1 MKKLRYSVLILCL
14 FVGCIEQKSNSDANG
29 FFEATEVVISSQ
41 VSGEIIDLNLEEGSS
56 LPAGQYVGLIDTL
69 DLHLNKLA
77 LTYQEQALSA
87 TKPNIELLLKASKEE
102 IKHLRQEFS
111 RMMALAKENAIT
123 SQQLD
128 AITSQLRI
136 AEAKY
141 HALLSTQRASSKSLV
156 SQSEAEMISISQ
168 IENLIQKSKLR
179 SPISGTVLQKYI
191 ELHEFVT
198 PGQPLFSIAD
208 LSKMYL
214 KVYVSGDQLK
224 DLQLGQRVKVFVDLG
239 NKKMTEYEGKI
250 VWISNKSEFTPKSI
264 QTKDERAN
272 LVYAVKVVVANDG
285 KIKIGQYGEI
295 SF

>member
-1 MKKLRYSVLILCL
+1 MKKIVYFVLISWLL
-14 FVGCIEQKSNSDANG
+14 MGCIEQKSKSDANG

-41 VSGEIIDLNLEEGSS
+41 VSGEIVDLNLEEGSS
-56 LPAGQYVGLIDTL
+56 LQAEQYVGLVDTL
-69 DLHLNKLA
+69 DLHLKKLA
-77 LTYQEQALSA
+77 LTYKQDALNT
-87 TKPNIELLLKASKEE
+87 TKPNIEVLLKVSKEE
-102 IKHLRQEFS
+102 IKHLRHELS
-111 RMMALAKENAIT
+111 RMTALAKENAIS

-128 AITSQLRI
+128 AITSQLKI

-141 HALLSTQRASSKSLV
+141 HALVSTQSARYKSIA
-156 SQSEAEMISISQ
+156 SQSEAEMISIYQ

-191 ELHEFVT
+191 ELHEFVI
-198 PGQPLFSIAD
+198 PGKPLFSIAD

-224 DLQLGQRVKVFVDLG
+224 DIQLNQRVKVFVDLG
-239 NKKMTEYEGKI
+239 NTKKTEYEGNI
-250 VWISNKSEFTPKSI
+250 VWISSKSEFTPKSI

-272 LVYAVKVVVANDG
+272 LVYAVKVVVLNDG

-295 SF
+295 LF